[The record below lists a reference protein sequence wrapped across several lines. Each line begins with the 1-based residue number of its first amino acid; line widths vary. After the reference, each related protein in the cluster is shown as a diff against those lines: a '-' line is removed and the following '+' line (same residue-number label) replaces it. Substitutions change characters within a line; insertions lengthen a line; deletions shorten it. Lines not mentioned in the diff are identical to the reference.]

1 MRTDVRI
8 ASEGDPAKLEML
20 KYSIAKF
27 IWILFGRYDSGR
39 YLCTREILL
48 IKRFFNSMNDATFT
62 PGSGGRTFKFTT
74 YNNVRDQRPA
84 ASVDEGILVDII
96 RDNQSLVQQTAAIR
110 AARTAGDTK
119 AADMAKRALPGF
131 TPHAL
136 FDGPR
141 KTDQMLAYTG
151 LAFID
156 VDHLTT
162 DEVEEAFSRIT
173 ALGCTRL
180 AWRSVSG
187 LGIHVLVALAPLN
200 DTPEAWAEIFGPG
213 WTESYVQACQFYARE
228 AGVEADAACK
238 DPARFCFINHDPQV
252 YYNPDALPLVV
263 YLEGERAVPESQPD
277 FSDRNDVTAL
287 NDGAYLAAY
296 REACSEYVPLDP
308 QQDAIEAAALRRA
321 YDEVRQAEAERLR
334 KAKKKPL
341 ERDLEACA
349 QDAEYF
355 VTNRCGYHFVEGQR
369 NNFIFCFACEMNR
382 YRILLD
388 DTINC
393 VTTRYAVGEPGG
405 LTPLEVQHACVSAYR
420 AHSDEYGVKTPRHQ
434 RRKWNSYYSSSASS
448 APDASEE
455 CAAPEAGDTI
465 PSVSAPAVTER
476 ASAGDGKRRP
486 MKTAEELYAALEGLC
501 ELRYNVIRESL
512 ELRPTAKLMRLREE
526 RFAAEMAKAR
536 RGRASRLSDR
546 YDEEGWCLMTDR
558 FMSAILVYL
567 RLEEPRL
574 KEADLRTI
582 LMSYYTPDYDPVLE
596 YFEALPE
603 WDGVDRVSWLFDYLP
618 LQYASDE
625 EHAQFRELFH
635 KYLLGSVRCVLGGP
649 YNELV
654 LVLNGGESAG
664 KTRFSRLLTP
674 PALKGYGRDLQKS
687 ELGTKDGRIAMGS
700 NFHIRLDEI
709 QGMTQQEFH
718 VFNAAATAAHIDER
732 HAYARAVS
740 SQRRR
745 CTFVTTTNKPD
756 FVRTPNGSRRCL
768 ILTFAEQA
776 NIEYLEDNF
785 DIDQLYAQLYK
796 ESQTEAEQY
805 PTPEEVKLVT
815 GHNFSICTIR
825 ERDFLPQYYREVRR
839 GEAGEWHTS
848 SEILDDISPRFG
860 NVKLD
865 LEMLEEVLSRSG
877 FERKFAPSGWAYYI
891 KKKSGME
898 READKGWNPYNE

>member
-1 MRTDVRI
+1 MSQ
-8 ASEGDPAKLEML
+8 AE
-20 KYSIAKF
+20 
-27 IWILFGRYDSGR
+27 
-39 YLCTREILL
+39 L
-48 IKRFFNSMNDATFT
+48 IPRSST
-62 PGSGGRTFKFTT
+62 GRTIKFTT
-74 YNNVRDQRPA
+74 YNNVRDKQPA
-84 ASVDEGILVDII
+84 SSVDEGILVDII
-96 RDNQSLVQQTAAIR
+96 RDNQNLMMLTASIR
-110 AARTAGDTK
+110 AAREAGKFK
-119 AADMAKRALPGF
+119 AADKAKRSLPGF

-141 KTDQMLAYTG
+141 KSGQMRGFTG

-156 VDHLTT
+156 VDHLAAET
-162 DEVEEAFSRIT
+162 VEEVFTRIT
-173 ALGCTRL
+173 ALSCTRM
-180 AWRSVSG
+180 AWRSISG
-187 LGIHVLVALAPLN
+187 LGIHILVELAPLN
-200 DTPEAWAEIFGPG
+200 DTPEARAQIFGPR
-213 WTESYVQACQFYARE
+213 WTEAYVQACQFYAIQV
-228 AGVEADAACK
+228 GVEADAACK
-238 DPARFCFINHDPQV
+238 DPARFCFINHDGQI
-252 YYNPDALPLVV
+252 YYNPEALPLAI
-263 YLEGERAVPESQPD
+263 YLEGEQAALSEAESQPD

-308 QQDAIEAAALRRA
+308 QQEAIEAAALRRA
-321 YDEVRQAEAERLR
+321 YDEVRQTEAERFR
-334 KAKKKPL
+334 KAKKKPQ

-349 QDAEYF
+349 QDAEDF
-355 VTNRCGYHFVEGQR
+355 VMNRCGYQFVEGQR
-369 NNFIFCFACEMNR
+369 NNFVFCFACEMNR

-393 VTTRYAVGEPGG
+393 VTTRYAVGGPGG

-420 AHSDEYGVKTPRHQ
+420 AYSGEYGSKTPQ
-434 RRKWNSYYSSSASS
+434 YIRRQWKSYPTQTASDVETADASAPSESAPVAAASAS
-448 APDASEE
+448 
-455 CAAPEAGDTI
+455 AAAAKPAAKGGGKQQRGI
-465 PSVSAPAVTER
+465 PTR
-476 ASAGDGKRRP
+476 
-486 MKTAEELYAALEGLC
+486 ELYAAVRRVCGV
-501 ELRYNVIRESL
+501 RYNVIRDTL
-512 ELRPTAKLMRLREE
+512 ELRPTAALMGMEEERFQAELAQAKQGRVSRLPDEYDEAGWCMMTDRHMAALLDVLREEFPTLKEERLRE
-526 RFAAEMAKAR
+526 A
-536 RGRASRLSDR
+536 
-546 YDEEGWCLMTDR
+546 
-558 FMSAILVYL
+558 
-567 RLEEPRL
+567 
-574 KEADLRTI
+574 
-582 LMSYYTPDYDPVLE
+582 LMSRKTPDYDPVLD

-618 LQYASDE
+618 LQYATDE

-745 CTFVTTTNKPD
+745 CTFVATTNKPD

>member
-1 MRTDVRI
+1 MNH
-8 ASEGDPAKLEML
+8 
-20 KYSIAKF
+20 SI
-27 IWILFGRYDSGR
+27 
-39 YLCTREILL
+39 T
-48 IKRFFNSMNDATFT
+48 NT
-62 PGSGGRTFKFTT
+62 GSADRKFKFTT

-84 ASVDEGILVDII
+84 ALVDESILVDTI
-96 RDNQSLVQQTAAIR
+96 RDREALMQQTAAIR
-110 AARTAGDTK
+110 AARTAGDFT
-119 AADMAKRALPGF
+119 AADTAKRALPGF

-136 FDGPR
+136 FEGPR
-141 KTDQMLAYTG
+141 QISKMQGYTG

-156 VDHLTT
+156 VDHLGAE
-162 DEVEEAFSRIT
+162 EVEDVFSRIT
-173 ALGCTRL
+173 ALSCTRM

-187 LGIHVLVALAPLN
+187 LGIHILVELAPLSG
-200 DTPEAWAEIFGPG
+200 TPEDKAQIFGPR
-213 WTESYVQACQFYARE
+213 WTEAYVQACQFYARE
-228 AGVEADAACK
+228 AEIEADPACK
-238 DPARFCFINHDPQV
+238 DVARFCFVNHDPLV
-252 YYNPDALPLVV
+252 YYNPDALPLAIYFEAETAEV
-263 YLEGERAVPESQPD
+263 ETAEKEHD
-277 FSDRNDVTAL
+277 FGNRNDVTGL
-287 NDGAYLAAY
+287 NDCAYVAAY
-296 REACSEYVPLDP
+296 QEAMRDY
-308 QQDAIEAAALRRA
+308 EAVRAL
-321 YDEVRQAEAERLR
+321 EAERL
-334 KAKKKPL
+334 KKSKKQPA
-341 ERDLEACA
+341 ERDVEACA
-349 QDAEYF
+349 ADAENF
-355 VTNRCGYHFVEGQR
+355 VVSKCGHNFVEGQR
-369 NNFIFCFACEMNR
+369 NIFIYCFACEMNR
-382 YRILLD
+382 YRIPLD
-388 DTINC
+388 DTIR
-393 VTTRYAVGEPGG
+393 VATIRFASDYPGG
-405 LTPLEVQHACVSAYR
+405 FAALEIQHACISAYKKH
-420 AHSDEYGVKTPRHQ
+420 ADEYGKRDPAHMKKAWREKKRSLTSDSDGSSENDSSENDSTASGKQ
-434 RRKWNSYYSSSASS
+434 R
-448 APDASEE
+448 
-455 CAAPEAGDTI
+455 GI
-465 PSVSAPAVTER
+465 PTR
-476 ASAGDGKRRP
+476 
-486 MKTAEELYAALEGLC
+486 ELYAAVRRVCGV
-501 ELRYNVIRESL
+501 RYNVIRDTL
-512 ELRPTAKLMRLREE
+512 ELRPTAALLEMEEERFQAELAQAKKGSVSRLPDEYDEAGWCMMTDRHMAALLDVLREEFPTLKEERLRE
-526 RFAAEMAKAR
+526 A
-536 RGRASRLSDR
+536 
-546 YDEEGWCLMTDR
+546 
-558 FMSAILVYL
+558 
-567 RLEEPRL
+567 
-574 KEADLRTI
+574 
-582 LMSYYTPDYDPVLE
+582 LMSRKTPDYDPVLD

-745 CTFVTTTNKPD
+745 CTFVATTNKPD

-776 NIEYLEDNF
+776 NIEYLVDNF

-865 LEMLEEVLSRSG
+865 LEMLEEVLLRSG

>member
-1 MRTDVRI
+1 LRI
-8 ASEGDPAKLEML
+8 PEEVFAVELEKAKQ
-20 KYSIAKF
+20 
-27 IWILFGRYDSGR
+27 GRDSLLADEYD
-39 YLCTREILL
+39 
-48 IKRFFNSMNDATFT
+48 
-62 PGSGGRTFKFTT
+62 
-74 YNNVRDQRPA
+74 
-84 ASVDEGILVDII
+84 
-96 RDNQSLVQQTAAIR
+96 
-110 AARTAGDTK
+110 
-119 AADMAKRALPGF
+119 
-131 TPHAL
+131 
-136 FDGPR
+136 
-141 KTDQMLAYTG
+141 
-151 LAFID
+151 
-156 VDHLTT
+156 
-162 DEVEEAFSRIT
+162 
-173 ALGCTRL
+173 
-180 AWRSVSG
+180 
-187 LGIHVLVALAPLN
+187 
-200 DTPEAWAEIFGPG
+200 
-213 WTESYVQACQFYARE
+213 E
-228 AGVEADAACK
+228 AG
-238 DPARFCFINHDPQV
+238 
-252 YYNPDALPLVV
+252 
-263 YLEGERAVPESQPD
+263 
-277 FSDRNDVTAL
+277 
-287 NDGAYLAAY
+287 
-296 REACSEYVPLDP
+296 
-308 QQDAIEAAALRRA
+308 
-321 YDEVRQAEAERLR
+321 
-334 KAKKKPL
+334 
-341 ERDLEACA
+341 
-349 QDAEYF
+349 
-355 VTNRCGYHFVEGQR
+355 
-369 NNFIFCFACEMNR
+369 
-382 YRILLD
+382 
-388 DTINC
+388 
-393 VTTRYAVGEPGG
+393 
-405 LTPLEVQHACVSAYR
+405 
-420 AHSDEYGVKTPRHQ
+420 
-434 RRKWNSYYSSSASS
+434 
-448 APDASEE
+448 
-455 CAAPEAGDTI
+455 
-465 PSVSAPAVTER
+465 
-476 ASAGDGKRRP
+476 
-486 MKTAEELYAALEGLC
+486 
-501 ELRYNVIRESL
+501 
-512 ELRPTAKLMRLREE
+512 
-526 RFAAEMAKAR
+526 
-536 RGRASRLSDR
+536 
-546 YDEEGWCLMTDR
+546 WCIMTDR
-558 FMSAILVYL
+558 HFHSIFRFL
-567 RLEEPRL
+567 RREEPRL
-574 KEADLRTI
+574 KEADLRSI
-582 LMSYYTPDYDPVLE
+582 LTSSFTPDYDPVRS
-596 YFEALPE
+596 YFRSLPE

-618 LQYASDE
+618 LQYATDE